1 MATWLPRGIC
11 LEIEK
16 FIRGFIWGD
25 LAEHKKLH
33 IVRWEEA
40 RKPIGKGGLGF
51 RHLKSVNDAFLM
63 KLGFQLIHEN
73 NKLWV
78 NVLRAKYRW
87 VGPIPIC
94 LQRTRC
100 SRLWMGIS
108 RVWDAV
114 RQGLVWSI
122 RDDKSVDFWFDEW
135 LDNVGC
141 LASHANHGYTPSPI
155 PVAYYEKMTGCGSE
169 AQMCD
174 SKPVMEKPEAVVVT
188 EPVGLAP
195 METETGAA
203 EVKHHVR
210 GEESGRSKAQPL
222 SGNPDSVQQQGVSDK
237 NAGHKDQTKPRNIF
251 VVLAL
256 PAAGVTVKDL
266 LKSGKNRDAKFKDV
280 EGKSVPETVTKPDE
294 IKPDNGLGGSSS
306 AETKVKPQDDANGV
320 WGTEDEQA
328 AFVKE
333 LEAFHKNNNL
343 EFRRPKF
350 YKQNLNLLKLW
361 RAVGKLG
368 GYEQVNRSKMWR
380 QVGELFNPPKSCTSV
395 SSTFRNYYEKALLK
409 YEMQMHGVELPKPVP
424 SAVDPIRAVPL
435 HVEPITAVP
444 STAEPFTAFPYT
456 VEPITAVP
464 STAEPFTAFPYTVE
478 PITAVPSTA
487 EPFTAFPYTVEP
499 ITAVP
504 PPPRSTQAPGSS
516 GVKRAAA
523 AAHPMPSSHP
533 IIKDKSSSPAPKSVH
548 QPKTS
553 GSLKRKTPP
562 TVYDTAP
569 VSILNP
575 KRLQFGTK
583 VVDIGATV
591 DWITINVDK
600 NDNSYCVYVLMPGN
614 MHEEVNVQCDPEG
627 RVVIFGAPKV
637 VNNQWGIKPFRK
649 ILKLP
654 SRIDPSKTQV
664 VVSKTGRVKVIAPFE
679 QAGAMK

>member
-1 MATWLPRGIC
+1 MSVSM
-11 LEIEK
+11 EK
-16 FIRGFIWGD
+16 
-25 LAEHKKLH
+25 
-33 IVRWEEA
+33 
-40 RKPIGKGGLGF
+40 
-51 RHLKSVNDAFLM
+51 
-63 KLGFQLIHEN
+63 
-73 NKLWV
+73 
-78 NVLRAKYRW
+78 
-87 VGPIPIC
+87 
-94 LQRTRC
+94 
-100 SRLWMGIS
+100 
-108 RVWDAV
+108 
-114 RQGLVWSI
+114 LVSC
-122 RDDKSVDFWFDEW
+122 DM
-135 LDNVGC
+135 
-141 LASHANHGYTPSPI
+141 
-155 PVAYYEKMTGCGSE
+155 EKMTGCGSE

-188 EPVGLAP
+188 EAVGLAP

-203 EVKHHVR
+203 EVKHHVQV
-210 GEESGRSKAQPL
+210 EESGRLKAQPL
-222 SGNPDSVQQQGVSDK
+222 SGNPDSVQQQGVSDQ
-237 NAGHKDQTKPRNIF
+237 NAGHKDQTKSHNIV

-256 PAAGVTVKDL
+256 PAAGVKVKDL

-280 EGKSVPETVTKPDE
+280 EGKSVAETVTKLDE
-294 IKPDNGLGGSSS
+294 IKQDNGLGGSSS
-306 AETKVKPQDDANGV
+306 AKIKVKPQDDANGV
-320 WGTEDEQA
+320 WGTEEEQA

-361 RAVGKLG
+361 RAVDKLG
-368 GYEQVNRSKMWR
+368 GYEQVNKSKMWR

-424 SAVDPIRAVPL
+424 SAVDPITAVPL

-444 STAEPFTAFPYT
+444 STAEHITAFPYT

-464 STAEPFTAFPYTVE
+464 STAEP
-478 PITAVPSTA
+478 I
-487 EPFTAFPYTVEP
+487 TAFPYTVEP

-504 PPPRSTQAPGSS
+504 PLPRSTQAPGSS

-523 AAHPMPSSHP
+523 AHPMQSSHP

-569 VSILNP
+569 VSIHNA

-583 VVDIGATV
+583 VVDIGDTV
-591 DWITINVDK
+591 EWITINVDK

-627 RVVIFGAPKV
+627 RVLIFGAP
-637 VNNQWGIKPFRK
+637 K

-664 VVSKTGRVKVIAPFE
+664 VVSKTGRLKVIAPFE
-679 QAGAMK
+679 QASAMK